1 MAVRR
6 TIRYAATLADRT
18 PTHRI
23 MSPALATFRRRLAV
37 GATCLLLVVSATA
50 QSTGVVTGRAFDS
63 TSGAVLRGAEITVA
77 GSPVRATTDANGAF
91 ELMLPAG
98 AHQISVDY
106 IGFEPRASQVTVT
119 AGTTVRKD
127 FLLGTEIVQLGSVR
141 VVAERTGQARALNQQ
156 RSAQNISNI
165 ISSDF
170 AGQFPDKTIADA
182 VKRLPGVTVE
192 TDRDTGGSEGRYI
205 TLRGMSADFN
215 AVTIDGVRVNATDFD
230 GITRRVPLDVV
241 SSDVA
246 DQIEVTKAL
255 RPDQDADSIGG
266 AVNIRTRSAFSQKR
280 RTASFKGG
288 LNYSSLH
295 DEYTS
300 GYPFDQTGYEAA
312 LTYSDLFGA
321 KQQFGFSLGA
331 NYRDRVFLKQRNST
345 TGWNDTRGYRLGSS
359 TTVNPLRGFV
369 MDSAVLQHYFDD
381 INGSGL
387 NGSLEWR
394 PSDDHRLRFLASTNT
409 RETNRGRQRQVLF
422 FPLFRVS
429 DGSIGNITEA
439 PTVTGDTYTS
449 LSASGNTVRR
459 EVRDFDELQRTS
471 TVALEGNSKIGDTRI
486 TYLAGYNWA
495 NWDGG
500 GDTSLQAQFQNAGF
514 TTRYQVT
521 PGDAAFTSISAV
533 QTTSGLDR
541 NAPSIAGVY
550 TMRNLLRGTREYW
563 DDEFNGALD
572 ATRDV
577 TLAGLTVQFKAGAKF
592 RSRTR
597 DLNETVRSYNQNANW
612 SLTGYTGQ
620 ADIPSLVAPY
630 QATGTSDGRYD
641 YGYFLDPTVVRNV
654 SDTLIARGLLTPLS
668 TNTFNSLYND
678 YSAREDIQAAYL
690 LGQASRGRLTVLAGL
705 RAETTETRFETFNV
719 IDGVPVPLAPKR
731 DYTDWMPGIHLRFD
745 LSKNLVVRG
754 AYTETIARPTFNQLN
769 PRATI
774 STTSDTVS
782 RGNIDLKPV
791 YARNLDLTVER
802 YLGSVGYLSAGVFH
816 KEIKNS
822 VYRSTQSEVFEAE
835 PARVTQPRNAKGG
848 TLTGIELAFDSQLK
862 FLPSPLDGLG
872 VTVNY
877 TYTHSE
883 LDSGL
888 PALAGV
894 ELPLFD
900 QVGDTINAS
909 LYYEKGPARF
919 RLSLH
924 HRSEVLFD
932 LATDNVLALARYE
945 APSTTLDFTAS
956 YRVWR
961 NWTVYTEFSNL
972 TNEPSHGYNG
982 SESLRLDYNEF
993 TGWSAVLGVRWNL

>member
-1 MAVRR
+1 
-6 TIRYAATLADRT
+6 
-18 PTHRI
+18 
-23 MSPALATFRRRLAV
+23 MSPASASFFRRLAA
-37 GATCLLLVVSATA
+37 GLSAFFLVLSASA

-77 GSPVRATTDANGAF
+77 GSTTRATTDADGSF
-91 ELMLPAG
+91 VLTLPAG
-98 AHQISVDY
+98 VQRISVDY
-106 IGFEPRASQVTVT
+106 LGYEPRTAEVTVT
-119 AGTTVRKD
+119 AGATISRD
-127 FLLGTEIVQLGSVR
+127 FTLGTEVVQLGSFR
-141 VVAERTGQARALNQQ
+141 VVGERTGQARALNQQ

-165 ISSDF
+165 ISADF

-192 TDRDTGGSEGRYI
+192 TDRDTGGAEGRYI

-266 AVNIRTRSAFSQKR
+266 AVNIRTRSAFSQKG
-280 RTASFKGG
+280 RTATFKGG
-288 LNYSSLH
+288 VNTSSLH

-300 GYPFDQTGYEAA
+300 NYPFDETGYEAA
-312 LTYSDLFGA
+312 LTYSDLLGD

-331 NYRDRVFLKQRNST
+331 NIRDRVFLKQRNST
-345 TGWNDTRGYRLGSS
+345 TGWNDTLGYRLGTSS
-359 TTVNPLRGFV
+359 TVNPLRGFV

-381 INGSGL
+381 IQGTGL

-394 PSDDHRLRFLASTNT
+394 PSDDHRIRFLASTNA

-422 FPLFRVS
+422 FPLFRLS
-429 DGSIGNITEA
+429 DGSIGNVTGT
-439 PTVTGDTYTS
+439 PVVTGDTYTS
-449 LSASGNTVRR
+449 LAAAGNTVRR

-471 TVALEGNSKIGDTRI
+471 MVALEGRSKIGDTRLDYI
-486 TYLAGYNWA
+486 AGYNWA

-500 GDTSLQAQFQNAGF
+500 GNSSLQAQFQNAGF
-514 TTRYQVT
+514 TTRYNVT
-521 PGDAAFTSISAV
+521 PGDADFTSIGAV
-533 QTTSGLDR
+533 QTSSGLDR
-541 NAPSIAGVY
+541 NDPSIAGVY

-563 DDEFNGALD
+563 DDEFNGGVD
-572 ATRDV
+572 ASRDL
-577 TLAGLTVQFKAGAKF
+577 TLAGLPVQFKAGAKI

-620 ADIPSLVAPY
+620 ADIPSLIAGY
-630 QATGTSDGRYD
+630 RATGTSDGRYD
-641 YGYFLDPTVVRNV
+641 YGYFLDPSVVRRV
-654 SDTLIARGLLTPLS
+654 SDTLIARGLVTPLAS
-668 TNTFNSLYND
+668 NAFNSLYND
-678 YSAREDIQAAYL
+678 YSAREDITSGYFM
-690 LGQASRGRLTVLAGL
+690 GQTSRGRLTVLAGL
-705 RAETTETRFETFNV
+705 RAEQTRTRFDTFNV
-719 IDGVPVPLAPKR
+719 IDGVPVAISPKR
-731 DYTDWMPGIHLRFD
+731 DYTDWLPGLHVRYD
-745 LSKNLVVRG
+745 LSKNLVIRG

-791 YARNLDLTVER
+791 YAHNLDLSVER
-802 YLGSVGYLSAGVFH
+802 YLGSVGYLSAGLFH

-822 VYRSTQSEVFEAE
+822 VYRSTQSEIFENE

-848 TLTGIELAFDSQLK
+848 TLTGVELAFDSQLK
-862 FLPSPLDGLG
+862 FLPAPLDGLG
-872 VTVNY
+872 VTLNY

-894 ELPLFD
+894 DLPLFD

-909 LYYEKGPARF
+909 LYYEKGPARL

-924 HRSEVLFD
+924 HRGEVLFD

-956 YRVWR
+956 YRFWR

>member
-1 MAVRR
+1 
-6 TIRYAATLADRT
+6 
-18 PTHRI
+18 
-23 MSPALATFRRRLAV
+23 MSPAFASLFRRL
-37 GATCLLLVVSATA
+37 SAGVISLFIIVTA
-50 QSTGVVTGRAFDS
+50 SAQTSGVVAGRAFDS
-63 TSGAVLRGAEITVA
+63 TTGAVLRGADITVA
-77 GSPVRATTDANGAF
+77 GSPVRTTTDADGAY
-91 ELMLPAG
+91 LLSLPAG
-98 AHQISVDY
+98 SHRIAVDY
-106 IGFEPRASQVTVT
+106 LGYEPRTKEVTVT
-119 AGTTVRKD
+119 AGATVNLD
-127 FLLGTEIVQLGSVR
+127 FTLGTEVVQLGSVR
-141 VVAERTGQARALNQQ
+141 VVGERTGQARALNQQ

-192 TDRDTGGSEGRYI
+192 TDRDTGGAEGRYI

-266 AVNIRTRSAFSQKR
+266 AVNIRTRSAFSQKGR
-280 RTASFKGG
+280 ASSFKAG

-300 GYPFDQTGYEAA
+300 DYPFDQTGYEAA
-312 LTYSDLFGA
+312 ATYSDLLGA
-321 KQQFGFSLGA
+321 KQQFGFSIGA

-345 TGWNDTRGYRLGSS
+345 TGWNDTLGYRLGTS
-359 TTVNPLRGFV
+359 TTVNPLRGFI
-369 MDSAVLQHYFDD
+369 MDSAVLQHYYDD
-381 INGSGL
+381 IEGSGL

-394 PSDDHRLRFLASTNT
+394 PNDDHRIRFLASTNV

-422 FPLFRVS
+422 FPLFRLS
-429 DGSIGNITEA
+429 DGSVGGITGT

-471 TVALEGNSKIGDTRI
+471 TVAVEGRSQIGEVRLD
-486 TYLAGYNWA
+486 YLAGYNWA

-500 GDTSLQAQFQNAGF
+500 GASSLQAQFQNAGF
-514 TTRYQVT
+514 TTRYNVT
-521 PGDAAFTSISAV
+521 PGDAAFTSIEAV
-533 QTTSGLDR
+533 QTTTGIDR
-541 NAPSIAGVY
+541 NDPSIAGVY

-563 DDEFNGALD
+563 DDEFNGAVD
-572 ATRDV
+572 ATRDL
-577 TLAGLTVQFKAGAKF
+577 TLAGLPIQFKTGAKF

-620 ADIPSLVAPY
+620 ADIPSLISSY
-630 QATGTSDGRYD
+630 RATGTSDGRYD
-641 YGYFLDPTVVRNV
+641 YGYFLDPTVVRRV
-654 SDTLIARGLLTPLS
+654 SDTLIARGLVTPLS
-668 TNTFNSLYND
+668 TNAFNSLYND
-678 YSAREDIQAAYL
+678 YSAREDITSGYL
-690 LGQASRGRLTVLAGL
+690 MGQASRGRLTVLAGL
-705 RAETTETRFETFNV
+705 RAEQTKTRFETFNV
-719 IDGVPVPLAPKR
+719 IDGVPVAIAPER
-731 DYTDWMPGIHLRFD
+731 DYTDWLPGLHLRFD

-791 YARNLDLTVER
+791 YAHNFDLAIER

-822 VYRSTQSEVFEAE
+822 VYRSTQSEIFESE

-848 TLTGIELAFDSQLK
+848 TLTGVELAFDTQLK
-862 FLPSPLDGLG
+862 FLPAPLDGLG

-883 LDSGL
+883 LNSGL

-894 ELPLFD
+894 KLPLFD
-900 QVGDTINAS
+900 QVGDTVNAS
-909 LYYEKGPARF
+909 LYYEKGPARL

-956 YRVWR
+956 YRFWR

>member
-1 MAVRR
+1 
-6 TIRYAATLADRT
+6 
-18 PTHRI
+18 
-23 MSPALATFRRRLAV
+23 MSPALASLLRRLSAGV
-37 GATCLLLVVSATA
+37 FSLFFIVAATA
-50 QSTGVVTGRAFDS
+50 QTSGVVAGRAFDS
-63 TSGAVLRGAEITVA
+63 TTGAVLRGADITVA
-77 GSPVRATTDANGAF
+77 GSPVRTTTDADGAY
-91 ELMLPAG
+91 LLSLPAG
-98 AHQISVDY
+98 SHRIAVDY
-106 IGFEPRASQVTVT
+106 LGYEPRTKEVTVT
-119 AGTTVRKD
+119 AGATVSLD
-127 FLLGTEIVQLGSVR
+127 FTLGTEVVQLGSVR
-141 VVAERTGQARALNQQ
+141 VVGERTGQARALNQQ

-192 TDRDTGGSEGRYI
+192 TDRDTGGAEGRYI

-266 AVNIRTRSAFSQKR
+266 AVNIRTRSAFSQKGR
-280 RTASFKGG
+280 ASSFKAG
-288 LNYSSLH
+288 LNTSSLH

-300 GYPFDQTGYEAA
+300 DYPFDQTGYEAA
-312 LTYSDLFGA
+312 ATYSDLLGA
-321 KQQFGFSLGA
+321 KQQFGFSIGA

-345 TGWNDTRGYRLGSS
+345 TGWNDTLGYRLGTS
-359 TTVNPLRGFV
+359 TTVNPLRGFI
-369 MDSAVLQHYFDD
+369 MDSAVLQHYYDD
-381 INGSGL
+381 IEGSGL

-394 PSDDHRLRFLASTNT
+394 PNDDHRIRFLASTNV

-422 FPLFRVS
+422 FPLFRLS
-429 DGSIGNITEA
+429 DGSVGGITGT

-471 TVALEGNSKIGDTRI
+471 TVALEGKSQLGEMRLD
-486 TYLAGYNWA
+486 YLAGYNWA

-500 GDTSLQAQFQNAGF
+500 GASSLQAQFQNAGF
-514 TTRYQVT
+514 TTRYTIT
-521 PGDAAFTSISAV
+521 PGDAAFTSIGAV

-541 NAPSIAGVY
+541 NDPSIAGVY

-563 DDEFNGALD
+563 DDEFNGAVD
-572 ATRDV
+572 ATRDL
-577 TLAGLTVQFKAGAKF
+577 TLAGLPIQFKAGAKF

-620 ADIPSLVAPY
+620 PDIPSLIARY
-630 QATGTSDGRYD
+630 RATGTSDGRYD

-668 TNTFNSLYND
+668 TNAFNSLYND
-678 YSAREDIQAAYL
+678 YSAREDITSGYL
-690 LGQASRGRLTVLAGL
+690 MGQASRGRLTVLAGL
-705 RAETTETRFETFNV
+705 RAEQTKTRFETFNV
-719 IDGVPVPLAPKR
+719 VDGVPVAIAPER
-731 DYTDWMPGIHLRFD
+731 DYTDWLPGLHLRFD

-791 YARNLDLTVER
+791 YAHNFDLAIER

-816 KEIKNS
+816 KDIKNS
-822 VYRSTQSEVFEAE
+822 VYRSTQSEIFESE

-848 TLTGIELAFDSQLK
+848 TLTGVELAFDTQLK
-862 FLPSPLDGLG
+862 FLPAPLDGFG

-894 ELPLFD
+894 KLPLFD
-900 QVGDTINAS
+900 QVGDTVNAS
-909 LYYEKGPARF
+909 LYYEKGPARL